1 MTVPGVAMSGLSWRT
16 TVSLL
21 LLVVAAISGWSLW
34 SKRNAPS
41 EAVAAAGGRP
51 DYVLHDFT
59 LVALDAQGRETFTL
73 RAPLLARDPGTE
85 TMEIVTPLFLI
96 PPREGSSN
104 GDAWEVRADTG
115 WVSAEG
121 DELRL
126 RGAVEAESDGSTDV
140 PVVITTEQ
148 LSVFPE
154 ADRVTSPVAVTIN
167 RPGSILRGDGLEVNL
182 ARKQYTLKSEVRSR
196 YAP

>member
-1 MTVPGVAMSGLSWRT
+1 MTLPGMNFPGMSWRGV
-16 TVSLL
+16 VSLVL
-21 LLVVAAISGWSLW
+21 LAIAAISGWSLW
-34 SKRNAPS
+34 SKRNAPNDDL
-41 EAVAAAGGRP
+41 VAAGGRP
-51 DYVLHDFT
+51 DYVLHDFE

-73 RAPLLARDPGTE
+73 RAPRLARDPGTE

-104 GDAWEVRADTG
+104 GDAWQVRADTG
-115 WVSAEG
+115 WISAEG

-126 RGAVEAESDGSTDV
+126 RGAVKAESDGSTDV
-140 PVVITTEQ
+140 PVTITTEQ
-148 LSVFPE
+148 LNVFPE
-154 ADRVTSPVAVTIN
+154 ADRVASPVAVTIN

-182 ARKQYTLKSEVRSR
+182 ASKQYTLKSEVRSR

>member
-1 MTVPGVAMSGLSWRT
+1 MNLSGTVVPGLSWRG

-21 LLVVAAISGWSLW
+21 LLVIAAISGWSLW

-41 EAVAAAGGRP
+41 ETVAAAGGRP

-73 RAPLLARDPGTE
+73 RAPKLARDPGTE
-85 TMEIVTPLFLI
+85 TLEIVTPLFLI

-104 GDAWEVRADTG
+104 GDAWQVRADTG

-126 RGAVEAESDGSTDV
+126 RGAVKAESDGSTEV
-140 PVVITTEQ
+140 PVTITTEQ

-182 ARKQYTLKSEVRSR
+182 ASKQYTLQSEVRSR
-196 YAP
+196 YVP